1 MEFVY
6 IALFFILWFIISGIV
21 GVAFCKIV
29 SKGK

>member
-1 MEFVY
+1 MEY
-6 IALFFILWFIISGIV
+6 LLIPLFFILWFIISGIV